1 MAAERAGSGP
11 GGQGKAIPV
20 EETAVQLSLPVAT
33 AEDPQGATRR
43 KTRDRLGAVRA
54 GAPKAIGTTG
64 TAASATMEE
73 VAKRLTSALLK
84 VASNKGAP
92 GPDGQTIE
100 ALCEQWPVVLPRL
113 QADLL
118 GGDVSTR
125 RDPPEVYPEGGG
137 WAARVG
143 DSRRDRQGGPG
154 GCAAGARTAVGA
166 DVSSL
171 EPRVSTRPELPHGD
185 RRGQDACRG
194 RL

>member
-20 EETAVQLSLPVAT
+20 EETAVQLSLPIAT
-33 AEDPQGATRR
+33 AENPKGATRR

-54 GAPKAIGTTG
+54 GAPKAIGNAEM
-64 TAASATMEE
+64 AAPATMEE

-100 ALCEQWPVVLPRL
+100 ALCEQRPVVLARL

-118 GGDVSTR
+118 
-125 RDPPEVYPEGGG
+125 EG
-137 WAARVG
+137 
-143 DSRRDRQGGPG
+143 SIGP
-154 GCAAGARTAVGA
+154 A
-166 DVSSL
+166 
-171 EPRVSTRPELPHGD
+171 
-185 RRGQDACRG
+185 
-194 RL
+194 

>member
-1 MAAERAGSGP
+1 MAAERVGSSP

-20 EETAVQLSLPVAT
+20 EETAVQLSLPIAT
-33 AEDPQGATRR
+33 AENPKGATRR
-43 KTRDRLGAVRA
+43 KTRDRLGAIRA
-54 GAPKAIGTTG
+54 GAPKAIDNAGM
-64 TAASATMEE
+64 AAPATMEE

-118 GGDVSTR
+118 EGTYQPGGIR
-125 RDPPEVYPEGGG
+125 RSVYPEGGG
-137 WAARVG
+137 RAARAG
-143 DSRRDRQGGPG
+143 DSRRDRQDGPR
-154 GCAAGARTAVGA
+154 GCAAGTRTAVGA
-166 DVSSL
+166 DVPPVK
-171 EPRVSTRPELPHGD
+171 PRVSTRPKLPHGD